1 MVKGGFRGTPG
12 TPPRSATATPTSST
26 RTIIVQVQRNVMKEH
41 TGIYIHIAILYG
53 HMLRV
58 KMNFTVTFFTISC
71 LQAVDYLQDN
81 AIITGKHLF
90 LCY

>member
-1 MVKGGFRGTPG
+1 MHVV
-12 TPPRSATATPTSST
+12 ATPTSST

-53 HMLRV
+53 HMLGV
-58 KMNFTVTFFTISC
+58 KTNFSVTFFTISC

-81 AIITGKHLF
+81 AIITGKHCVFML
-90 LCY
+90 LITRKHRVLL

>member
-1 MVKGGFRGTPG
+1 MI
-12 TPPRSATATPTSST
+12 ATPTSST

-71 LQAVDYLQDN
+71 LQAEDYIQDN
-81 AIITGKHLF
+81 AIITNICFYVIDNKKTSCFVVGSAT
-90 LCY
+90 Y

>member
-1 MVKGGFRGTPG
+1 
-12 TPPRSATATPTSST
+12 
-26 RTIIVQVQRNVMKEH
+26 MKEH

-81 AIITGKHLF
+81 AIITGKHCF
-90 LCY
+90 YVIDNKKTSCFVVGSATY